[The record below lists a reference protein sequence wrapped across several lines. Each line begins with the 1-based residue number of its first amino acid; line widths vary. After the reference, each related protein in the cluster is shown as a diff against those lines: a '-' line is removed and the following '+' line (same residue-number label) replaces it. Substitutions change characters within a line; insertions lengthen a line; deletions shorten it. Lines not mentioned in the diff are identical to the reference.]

1 MAPTN
6 PAEQAKQSL
15 DSSIKRFLLEQCSG
29 GSSRKEEVSKTEPKP
44 KASIERGI
52 LHKVR
57 KRKRTLLI
65 SKPQLQES
73 DNLWDDLGLE
83 SKNVTS
89 VIETVRDVRGPFLLL
104 LLLLLHFLEARLTSS
119 RLITAEI
126 LSAAKVSH
134 LFFFLC

>member
-29 GSSRKEEVSKTEPKP
+29 GSSRKE
-44 KASIERGI
+44 
-52 LHKVR
+52 
-57 KRKRTLLI
+57 
-65 SKPQLQES
+65 LQES

-89 VIETVRDVRGPFLLL
+89 VIETVRDVRGPSSSCYTSLRRALLR
-104 LLLLLHFLEARLTSS
+104 AVDY
-119 RLITAEI
+119 AEM
-126 LSAAKVSH
+126 LSAAKGYGLEKADAKDPKEFQTVGD
-134 LFFFLC
+134 LCKYLEGQLGQ